1 MANSKTTPYSIS
13 PSRVK
18 KSPFSSVDS
27 VKKALRKYKR
37 REQIGFTQLS
47 SLRSMGLVKRADG
60 FYRLGN
66 KYMS

>member
-1 MANSKTTPYSIS
+1 MVNSKTTPYSIN
-13 PSRVK
+13 PSRIK

-27 VKKALRKYKR
+27 AKKALQKHKR
-37 REQIGFTQLS
+37 HEKIGFTQLS